1 MSQTTDSVSLK
12 GSLMNH
18 ANIVRVLSPQLDLAR
33 KAAKDLPFVLSQVNN
48 IGRRGLED
56 VTDTFGAA
64 LWALDFALAAAA
76 GNVSRVH
83 MHQVGGAPLS
93 AWQPSSENGRR
104 RAVLPAYYA
113 HLAAAAMVGRAPRDG
128 LRIVALPVTSNVSV
142 ADEIAYGA
150 YEGGRLARVMLIN
163 MREHV
168 GGASPAAR
176 GHSRHWVLAPGECEE
191 TATVSRL
198 FAAGMDSKTGIS
210 FDGKSYSEDSP
221 RRYKAEISAPWNDDS
236 VCVGGDRNSFY
247 IDVPHSSAVLVS
259 LNCPSTEKMP

>member
-1 MSQTTDSVSLK
+1 
-12 GSLMNH
+12 MNH
-18 ANIVRVLSPQLDLAR
+18 TNIVRVLSQQLDLAQNATS
-33 KAAKDLPFVLSQVNN
+33 KNLTFVLSQVNS
-48 IGRRGLED
+48 IGRRGLVD

-64 LWALDFALAAAA
+64 LSTLDFALAAAA

-83 MHQVGGAPLS
+83 MHQVGGEPLS
-93 AWQPSSENGRR
+93 AWQPSNEDGRR

-113 HLAAAAMVGRAPRDG
+113 HLATAAMVGKAPRGG
-128 LRIVALPVTSNVSV
+128 LRIAALPVTSNVSV

-210 FDGKSYSEDSP
+210 FDGKSYSEGSP
-221 RRYKAEISAPWNDDS
+221 RGHKAEISAPWNDDS

-247 IDVPHSSAVLVS
+247 VDVPYSSAVMVS
-259 LNCPSTEKMP
+259 LKCSRTENKPQQSGHVGGGW